1 MFLFL
6 IITEARLIVSHHI
19 MNRSFRLRII
29 IRIII
34 IIIIIIFIII
44 IIIIIIIVVFDVIII
59 VDILSI
65 IIRDIINFID
75 KINNFSMDFI
85 IGTLIIIVMDKNRGS
100 ALVV

>member
-1 MFLFL
+1 
-6 IITEARLIVSHHI
+6 
-19 MNRSFRLRII
+19 
-29 IRIII
+29 
-34 IIIIIIFIII
+34 
-44 IIIIIIIVVFDVIII
+44 